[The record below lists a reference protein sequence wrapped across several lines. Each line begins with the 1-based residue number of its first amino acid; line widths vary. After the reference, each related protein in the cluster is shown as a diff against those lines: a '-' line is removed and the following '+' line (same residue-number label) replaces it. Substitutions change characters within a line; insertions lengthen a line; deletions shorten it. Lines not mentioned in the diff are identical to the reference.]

1 MATKIDDLFFE
12 ISVRKGPGADAEI
25 QKFAGQF
32 RKVGTESK
40 AAGAGVQQFGARAT
54 SASGASAVLGTALKR
69 LLILFGGFAILR
81 GITRAMVGFETAIAE
96 ISTIADPTATNV
108 EQLTRGIA
116 ALARESPQSP
126 DDIGAGAYQILS
138 AGITD
143 TNDALEVLRIAT
155 RAATAGVTTTEVA
168 VDAITTV
175 INAFGLAAGDA
186 QRVADVLF
194 TTVRLGRVK
203 FEQIAS
209 SIGSAATS
217 AALAG
222 VTIEELSAGIVA
234 LTLAGINSQEATS
247 SLNRLFLTLTSQS
260 KEQTR
265 AFKDL
270 GIEFSISTV
279 KAKGF
284 AGLLAEVAKITGD
297 DIDALAKL
305 FPNIRAARS
314 AFVIAGVGADNFAEA
329 LEKLNNAVGATDLA
343 FAKIARTSKAQA
355 QILKNNLTVT
365 FQEIGLAVLP
375 SVAKAFGFLSESIG
389 DFILQV
395 KVTGADLA
403 VFEARAVLFFKR
415 FRLAGAQALQGLVDN
430 FLGFE
435 VRLGQ
440 FFQRAAA
447 ALPRSVP
454 GAAILSDALQL
465 AGDNFV
471 KAGEATRD
479 FVGDLADGIDE
490 QERFVQA
497 VIAARDEVVV
507 LALAEQEFTNT
518 LKDRQEAELAAAQAT
533 AAIAKRTEEQIKLE
547 DKLRQQLGDL
557 VAQQTLT
564 AVEQQERAL
573 DKLEAKF
580 RATFGEIPE
589 IAARDFA
596 RLRQVIADARIE
608 EAATAIA
615 EEFGQRLSEG
625 LEAIEIET
633 IGIEDETVRTNAQ
646 LERQRALLAAL
657 VTDLQARL
665 KLTDLTEKEERALQ
679 RALVTTTKE
688 LRKINSEEKDRL
700 KAATTAEQK
709 LAQQRFESLQTTIG
723 LIRLATEGTADL
735 ANAFGLVDDATLK
748 VIDNLLQA
756 GQAAQTVINA
766 IATGAGGISAI
777 VAGGVGVIGALTG
790 LLGGGPSPEAL
801 ARQKILQEN
810 IKALRE
816 LRDSVVDLKGSFDIT
831 GGDFAKAAAD
841 LVTFE
846 LELGSLISLIEAGIG
861 VVFSPEE
868 IEALGINLAN
878 LDRVAKELGITIRD
892 EAGNIIPKA
901 LLDLQRALDAV
912 EESLIGFPDTIAGIF
927 ARLQAEFDIFDVTD
941 PIEQFR
947 RLQEA
952 LLDIQTVDAA
962 EIGRILADTTLSLTQ
977 RMMEISKAF
986 TAAGANLTPFLAQ
999 LLAIDVTTAEGRQQA
1014 EQLIRTLFTQLAEGI
1029 ITPEALGAATFEEAV
1044 EILRK
1049 MESLLDNIDDSQAEG
1064 TGELEGQTQ
1073 DIRRTVQITELQA
1086 SQLLAFQSTLVI
1098 RAEQRNILLQAILA
1112 AVGGGAI
1119 PDGEPT
1125 GGAFGEPR
1133 ILPPEPV
1140 IPPAIPEPEPTAIQ
1154 RVETQT
1160 INLDVDIA
1168 EIVVGPGATPED
1180 AEEAAEILVDRVSV
1194 VLGERLGN
1202 QDRILGIRRR

>member
-1 MATKIDDLFFE
+1 MGAESTK
-12 ISVRKGPGADAEI
+12 
-25 QKFAGQF
+25 
-32 RKVGTESK
+32 
-40 AAGAGVQQFGARAT
+40 AGAGLKDFGTKAKG
-54 SASGASAVLGTALKR
+54 ASGASAVLGTALKR

-96 ISTIADPTATNV
+96 ISTIADPAATSV
-108 EQLTRGIA
+108 AELTRGVA
-116 ALARESPQSP
+116 ALARESPQTP

-143 TNDALEVLRIAT
+143 TNDALEVLRVAT
-155 RAATAGVTTTEVA
+155 RAATAGVTATEVA

-203 FEQIAS
+203 FEDIAS

-234 LTLAGINSQEATS
+234 LTLAGIKSQEATS

-260 KEQTR
+260 KEQAR

-343 FAKIARTSKAQA
+343 FAKIALTSKAQA

-375 SVAKAFGFLSESIG
+375 SVAKAFGFLSKSIG

-395 KVTGADLA
+395 KITGADLA

-415 FRLAGAQALQGLVDN
+415 FRLAGAESLQAVIDS
-430 FLGFE
+430 FLAFE
-435 VRLGQ
+435 TRLGQ

-447 ALPRSVP
+447 VLPSAVP
-454 GAAILSDALQL
+454 GASLLADALRT

-471 KAGEATRD
+471 EAGQASRD

-497 VIAARDEVVV
+497 TIAARDEVVV
-507 LALAEQEFTNT
+507 LALAEQEFSNT
-518 LKDRQEAELAAAQAT
+518 LKDRTAAQQEAGKAAE
-533 AAIAKRTEEQIKLE
+533 AIFRKTEEQLE
-547 DKLRQQLGDL
+547 VESKLREQLGDL
-557 VAQQTLT
+557 VAQQT
-564 AVEQQERAL
+564 ASAAEQQERVL
-573 DKLEAKF
+573 DKLETKF
-580 RATFGEIPE
+580 RETFGEIPE
-589 IAARDFA
+589 VAAKEFA
-596 RLRQVIADARIE
+596 RLREVIEEAKIE
-608 EAATAIA
+608 EAAAKIA
-615 EEFGQRLSEG
+615 EEFGRRLAEG

-633 IGIEDETVRTNAQ
+633 IGIEDETIRTNAQ
-646 LERQRALLAAL
+646 LEKQRALLAAL
-657 VTDLQARL
+657 VTDLRARL
-665 KLTDLTEKEERALQ
+665 KFTDLTEQEERALQ
-679 RALVTTTKE
+679 RALVSTTKE
-688 LRKINSEEKDRL
+688 LRSINQEEQKRL
-700 KAATTAEQK
+700 KGATKAEEE
-709 LAQQRFESLQTTIG
+709 LAQQRFEGLQTTIG
-723 LIRLATEGTADL
+723 LIRQAAEGTIDL
-735 ANAFGLVDDATLK
+735 ANGFGIVDDEVVK
-748 VIDNLLQA
+748 IINSLLQA
-756 GQAAQTVINA
+756 GQGAATLITA
-766 IATGAGGISAI
+766 LTTGAGGIGAAI
-777 VAGGVGVIGALTG
+777 AGGVALIGALSAI
-790 LLGGGPSPEAL
+790 GGATPEEIAL
-801 ARQKILQEN
+801 AKSTQATIKEN
-810 IKALRE
+810 IKSLQE
-816 LRDSVVDLKGSFDIT
+816 LRDSVDSLKGSFDIA
-831 GGDFAKAAAD
+831 GGDLARALQQLTGFQVTVRGGAFDVSEFAALVEELRISPAFGPEFIAD
-841 LVTFE
+841 LIEEFE
-846 LELGSLISLIEAGIG
+846 QAARS
-861 VVFSPEE
+861 
-868 IEALGINLAN
+868 LGIDFKNLEA
-878 LDRVAKELGITIRD
+878 VAEELGITLRD
-892 EAGNIIPKA
+892 DAGVIIPEA
-901 LLDLQRALDAV
+901 LVALSAALEVLEDQLV
-912 EESLIGFPDTIAGIF
+912 GFPDTIAGVF

-941 PIEQFR
+941 PIEKFR

-952 LLDIQTVDAA
+952 LLDIQGVDQE
-962 EIGRILADTTLSLTQ
+962 EIRRILEDPTLSLLE
-977 RMMEISKAF
+977 RFIALNKAF
-986 TAAGANLTPFLAQ
+986 ADANRQLTPFLAQ

-1014 EQLIRTLFTQLAEGI
+1014 EQLIRTLFEQLAEGI

-1044 EILRK
+1044 QILRE
-1049 MESLLDNIDDSQAEG
+1049 MEGLLDEISEDQAEG
-1064 TGELEGQTQ
+1064 TGQLEGQTQ

-1086 SQLLAFQSTLVI
+1086 SQLLAFQSTLVL

-1112 AVGGGAI
+1112 QIGGGAV

-1125 GGAFGEPR
+1125 GGGFGEPR
-1133 ILPPEPV
+1133 ILPPEPI
-1140 IPPAIPEPEPTAIQ
+1140 IPPAIPVGDPALPVQ
-1154 RVETQT
+1154 NVQTQT
-1160 INLDVDIA
+1160 INLDVDIG
-1168 EIVVGPGATPED
+1168 EIVVGPGATPDD
-1180 AEEAAEILVDRVSV
+1180 AEEAAEILVERVSV
-1194 VLGERLGN
+1194 ALGERLGN
-1202 QDRILGIRRR
+1202 QDRTLGIRRRR